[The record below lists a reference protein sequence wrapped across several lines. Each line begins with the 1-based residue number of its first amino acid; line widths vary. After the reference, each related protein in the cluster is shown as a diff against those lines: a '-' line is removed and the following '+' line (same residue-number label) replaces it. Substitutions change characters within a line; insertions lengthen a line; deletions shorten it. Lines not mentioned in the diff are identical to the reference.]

1 MTRFEKLCSLQE
13 KNGVEIGKNYRNNH
27 ACKDFT
33 SSIAETLKSESA
45 NQIEKARFIS
55 ILSDGSTDKG
65 VIEQEIVY
73 VRYVNSQGHVSTKLA
88 DIVDLEYGNAKGVK
102 DGIFQGLDTVGLSQ
116 DTVADKLVGI
126 NTDGAA
132 VNMGKKT
139 GAVKQIIDEIKQFQG
154 DRCENYVTVIHCI
167 AHNLE
172 LAVCDAKKNC
182 SI

>member
-1 MTRFEKLCSLQE
+1 MQE

-45 NQIEKARFIS
+45 NQIEKARLIS

-132 VNMGKKT
+132 VNMGKKQ
-139 GAVKQIIDEIKQFQG
+139 GLLNKSLMKSNSFKEI
-154 DRCENYVTVIHCI
+154 
-167 AHNLE
+167 
-172 LAVCDAKKNC
+172 DAKTM
-182 SI
+182 